1 MENFNEVLKGLEQ
14 ATLEGNQATIAKC
27 NALLDAHEQKN
38 QELVKTLA
46 AEKSA
51 REELESKFHSLEA
64 DIRRSGNGK
73 SESKKAELQAL
84 ESFLTRGY
92 SRKGFYSFEQSP
104 EVKALR
110 SDIDTSGG
118 YLAPAEFY
126 NEIIKNLTFVSPIR
140 SIARVVQTSRKEVEF
155 PKRTANLS
163 AYWVGQ
169 NASGTLS
176 QSVYGSEKIVCHK
189 LTAFVD
195 VSVEMSG
202 DAAFNMEQQVQSDI
216 IEQIATKEGQAFVS
230 GTVNQPEGFLTNSS
244 VEEVVS
250 GSATLLTPDSLFDVQ
265 KKGIRN
271 GYFVMNTSTLNAIRK
286 FKSTTN
292 EYLFQA
298 GIEGVAPSMIAGKP
312 YILAEDMPDIASNA
326 FPVAYGDFRTGY
338 YIVDNVNLTFLE
350 DKMSQAIDGL
360 NRYIAIKR
368 VGGKVVQSEVLK
380 KIKIS
385 T

>member
-1 MENFNEVLKGLEQ
+1 
-14 ATLEGNQATIAKC
+14 
-27 NALLDAHEQKN
+27 
-38 QELVKTLA
+38 
-46 AEKSA
+46 
-51 REELESKFHSLEA
+51 
-64 DIRRSGNGK
+64 
-73 SESKKAELQAL
+73 
-84 ESFLTRGY
+84 
-92 SRKGFYSFEQSP
+92 
-104 EVKALR
+104 
-110 SDIDTSGG
+110 
-118 YLAPAEFY
+118 
-126 NEIIKNLTFVSPIR
+126 
-140 SIARVVQTSRKEVEF
+140 
-155 PKRTANLS
+155 
-163 AYWVGQ
+163 
-169 NASGTLS
+169 
-176 QSVYGSEKIVCHK
+176 
-189 LTAFVD
+189 
-195 VSVEMSG
+195 
-202 DAAFNMEQQVQSDI
+202 
-216 IEQIATKEGQAFVS
+216 
-230 GTVNQPEGFLTNSS
+230 
-244 VEEVVS
+244 
-250 GSATLLTPDSLFDVQ
+250 LTPDSLFDVQ

-298 GIEGVAPSMIAGKP
+298 GIGGVAPSMIAGKP